1 MLEANPASKAA
12 DMSTRLRELIVMLL
26 GTGTC
31 TIDRVAQHLGID
43 RRTIHRRL
51 ASEGATFSGLAE
63 AVRRELAERY
73 VKEPNRSLAEVSSL
87 LGFSAPS
94 GFSRWY
100 RQRFK
105 EKPSE
110 RRARRKEQK

>member
-1 MLEANPASKAA
+1 MIN
-12 DMSTRLRELIVMLL
+12 RVRELIVQLL

-31 TIDRVAQHLGID
+31 TIDRVAQHLGVD

-51 ASEGATFSGLAE
+51 AHEGQSFSGLVE

-73 VKEPNRSLAEVSSL
+73 ISDPHRSLAEISLL
-87 LGFSAPS
+87 LGFSAPT

-100 RQRFK
+100 RQHFK
-105 EKPSE
+105 TKPSE
-110 RRARRKEQK
+110 RRARSAAK